1 MDRTIHGLLQWVAY
15 APTDAA
21 PPATLLARFKSTLR
35 QRVSRLVREILSCS
49 KTFAQHIGA
58 SKDFICHDNLI
69 RAAVTFPV

>member
-1 MDRTIHGLLQWVAY
+1 
-15 APTDAA
+15 
-21 PPATLLARFKSTLR
+21 
-35 QRVSRLVREILSCS
+35 VREILSCS